1 MTIVKYTVNEMKKLK
16 SKTDWRRVDAMSDE
30 DIARAVESDPD
41 TRFLDEED
49 FKKMRRR
56 GPQKAPVKAHISI
69 RLNQDVVGF
78 FKAQGKG
85 WQTKVNDVLQDY
97 INNSHS
103 A

>member
-1 MTIVKYTVNEMKKLK
+1 MTIVKYTVNEMQKLR
-16 SKTDWRRVDAMSDE
+16 SKTDWGRVDAMSDE

-56 GPQKAPVKAHISI
+56 GSQSAPVKDNISV
-69 RLNQDVVGF
+69 RLNQEVVVF

-85 WQTKVNDVLQDY
+85 WQTKINDVLQDY
-97 INNSHS
+97 INSYS